1 MKTARILLLTLGIT
15 LSLSDLFSQP
25 SMASEKSD
33 VTDAVNKFL
42 DAFNKG
48 DTELA
53 ASVCAEETS
62 IIDEFPPH
70 EWHGAGGCA
79 KWMAA
84 YDEDAKKNGIT
95 DGFVTLGKPRH
106 VDVTGH
112 RAYVVMPA
120 TYTYKRQGTE
130 EKEVNSIL
138 TVALHKEKET
148 GWHITG
154 WSWAK
159 R

>member
-1 MKTARILLLTLGIT
+1 MQHTRTLLIT
-15 LSLSDLFSQP
+15 LTMALSVPALFPGQSL
-25 SMASEKSD
+25 ASEKSD
-33 VTDAVNKFL
+33 VADTVSKFL

-48 DTELA
+48 DTETA
-53 ASVCAEETS
+53 AAVCAEETS

-84 YDEDAKKNGIT
+84 YDEDAKKNGIS
-95 DGFVTLGKPRH
+95 DGIVTLGKPRH
-106 VDVTGH
+106 IDVTGH
-112 RAYVVMPA
+112 RAYVVIPA
-120 TYTYKRQGTE
+120 TYVYKKQGTE
-130 EKEVNSIL
+130 EKEVGSIL
-138 TVALHKEKET
+138 TVALHKEKDT

-159 R
+159 H